1 MRALSLHIAAL
12 VGFALPAQAVTL
24 AECDRRPSNPFAGE
38 ARHEV
43 FAGARVGWAEWW
55 SNEGTFVDQVVMDCR
70 SGEFLK
76 TRMVEEHISN
86 RWFDRRAMVREV
98 IATQMA
104 GAPALFSFQRL
115 AEALKGKGRDIEIAT
130 AERESCA
137 CAAVHPDLKG
147 AKTGFELEE

>member
-12 VGFALPAQAVTL
+12 MGFALPAQAVTL
-24 AECDRRPSNPFAGE
+24 AECDRRLSNPFAG
-38 ARHEV
+38 
-43 FAGARVGWAEWW
+43 
-55 SNEGTFVDQVVMDCR
+55 
-70 SGEFLK
+70 
-76 TRMVEEHISN
+76 ISN
-86 RWFDRRAMVREV
+86 RWFDRREMVRDV

-115 AEALKGKGRDIEIAT
+115 ADALKGKGRDIEIAT
-130 AERESCA
+130 ADMESCA